1 VNVSSICEL
10 RSPVLFHWEM
20 NLGRDRRATARMPH
34 TETGTVV
41 SATTARSGEM
51 VNIITAVPMSNS
63 TEVSIWLSVCCRLCA
78 TLSMSLVTRLR
89 RSPRDCLSM

>member
-1 VNVSSICEL
+1 M
-10 RSPVLFHWEM
+10 LFHCEM
-20 NLGRDRRATARMPH
+20 NFGRERLAIARMPH
-34 TETGTVV
+34 TDTGTVV
-41 SATTARSGEM
+41 SATTASSGEI
-51 VNIITAVPMSNS
+51 VNIITAVPMSSS